1 MSGLHVT
8 ELGSEVNMPEE
19 SENLKIE
26 YNKLARQFKKLER
39 DYRALAIMHEQTERL
54 RDANEAAKELSNFYN
69 KLLLKNTP
77 CITFMLD
84 TEMRFVLGSE
94 TTLNLLGYAD
104 MREMIGI
111 SFAALFAN
119 AMPETWVAETG
130 ARCQSVLETGSS
142 SSYEENVTLK
152 SGREIVFQM
161 TVAPAAEE
169 PDSHSRGVVVV
180 MNDVSELARARE
192 AAERANHAKSEF
204 LSNMSH
210 EIRTPLNAVIGMI
223 AIAAG
228 SDDLEKKDYCL
239 QKIKDASTHLLGII
253 NDILDMSK
261 IEANKLELSF
271 VDFSFEAML
280 QNVANVINFRVLEKQ
295 QEFFIHSD
303 KNIPRALF
311 GDDQRLA
318 QVVTNLLSNAVK
330 FTPEKGSVCLN
341 ALLVEEKDGMCT
353 LRIEVVDTGIGISDE
368 QKARLF
374 QSFEQ
379 AESGTSRKFGGTGL
393 GLAISKRI
401 VEAMNGDIWVESEP
415 GNGSSFIFTVKIRR
429 GADVSTP
436 ALPESDAEALAPTE
450 DDFRGRRILLA
461 DDIEI
466 NREIVLS
473 LLEDVIPDIDCAT
486 NGAEAL
492 ALYAED
498 PKRYDLILMDL
509 QMPEMDGYEA
519 ARRIRALPD
528 EQALKVPI
536 IAMTANVF
544 RDDIEQCLEAGMT
557 DHIGKPLDINELY
570 QKLRDYLPKNI

>member
-1 MSGLHVT
+1 
-8 ELGSEVNMPEE
+8 MPEE

-39 DYRALAIMHEQTERL
+39 DYRALSIMHEQTERL

-77 CITFMLD
+77 SVTFMLD

-111 SFAALFAN
+111 SFAALFAS

-130 ARCQSVLETGSS
+130 ARCQHVLETRNSA
-142 SSYEENVTLK
+142 SYEENVTLRN
-152 SGREIVFQM
+152 GRNIVFQM
-161 TVAPAAEE
+161 TVAPAAED
-169 PDSHSRGVVVV
+169 PDSHSRSVVVV

-192 AAERANHAKSEF
+192 AAERASHAKSEF

-271 VDFSFEAML
+271 VDFSFEKMI

-295 QEFFIHSD
+295 QEFFTRSD
-303 KNIPRALF
+303 ENIPQTLF
-311 GDDQRLA
+311 GDDQRLS
-318 QVVTNLLSNAVK
+318 QVITNLLSNAVK
-330 FTPEKGSVCLN
+330 FTPEKGSICLN
-341 ALLVEEKDGMCT
+341 ALLVGENDGMCT
-353 LRIEVVDTGIGISDE
+353 LRIEVVDTGIGISEE

-374 QSFEQ
+374 HSFEQ

-401 VEAMNGDIWVESEP
+401 VEAMNGEIWVESEP
-415 GNGSSFIFTVKIRR
+415 GKGSSFIFTAKIRR

-436 ALPESDAEALAPTE
+436 ALSESNSESLAPTE

-492 ALYAED
+492 ALYAES

-519 ARRIRALPD
+519 DRRIRALPD
-528 EQALKVPI
+528 EHALRVPI

-544 RDDIEQCLEAGMT
+544 RDDIEQCLAAGMT

-570 QKLRDYLPKNI
+570 QKLRDYLPKNV